1 MGYEPCLKRDFNP
14 KSTADPALPDR
25 RVPKSKRSLFDRL
38 FQRHSQELRVF
49 AGQRGGQDSAE
60 DLVQEAY
67 LRLLQCPDPQSI
79 DNARAF
85 LYRTIA
91 NLSIDQHR
99 RQSVR
104 ERFHHDA
111 GADDALLAQIADAEP
126 LPEDRL
132 TSREALQTLNDILLE
147 LPENTRHAFVLYRL
161 EGLSHREIG
170 RRLGISER
178 NSVRLVGIAAHH
190 VLTRFTDWSEQ

>member
-1 MGYEPCLKRDFNP
+1 MP
-14 KSTADPALPDR
+14 T
-25 RVPKSKRSLFDRL
+25 SKRSLFDRL

-67 LRLLQCPDPQSI
+67 LRLLQHPEPQSI
-79 DNARAF
+79 CNARAF

-104 ERFHHDA
+104 ERFQQDA
-111 GADDALLAQIADAEP
+111 DANDEILAQIAGEEP

-132 TSREALQTLNDILLE
+132 TSRQALQTLNDILLE

-178 NSVRLVGIAAHH
+178 NSVRLVGIAADH
-190 VLTRFTDWSEQ
+190 VLTRFNDWDEQ

>member
-1 MGYEPCLKRDFNP
+1 
-14 KSTADPALPDR
+14 
-25 RVPKSKRSLFDRL
+25 VPKSKPSLFDRL
-38 FQRHSQELRVF
+38 FQRHSHELRAF
-49 AGQRGGQDSAE
+49 AGLRGGNEFAE

-67 LRLLQCPDPQSI
+67 LRLMQHPEPESI

-91 NLSIDQHR
+91 NLSVDQHR

-104 ERFHHDA
+104 ERFHVETGDDQTLHDITA
-111 GADDALLAQIADAEP
+111 AEP

-132 TSREALQTLNDILLE
+132 ASEQELQSLNRILLE
-147 LPENTRHAFVLYRL
+147 LPETTRNAFVLYRL
-161 EGLSHREIG
+161 EGLSHKEIG

-178 NSVRLVGIAAHH
+178 NSVRLVGIAAQH
-190 VLTRFTDWSEQ
+190 VLLRFGSADD